1 MRQILGSGEDV
12 GEQPCYLRH
21 KASPLEEAPPMRE
34 GIHTMEVHGDT
45 VTWLAE
51 GLRSW
56 LH

>member
-12 GEQPCYLRH
+12 GEQPCYVRH

-45 VTWLAE
+45 VTWLAG